1 MNRLLGDSLE
11 GSTAMSAALG
21 GTISSLSGGDF
32 KNGAMTAAFAHLYN
46 DLQHRTWTYSQST
59 GEMVGPDGETMQGYS
74 GYGDGLNNP
83 DMQDVENVG
92 PIPRG
97 NWEVTGYRS
106 TLHGKSH
113 NTVVVLNPLNV
124 DTKRL
129 HFLIHGGYGPSNPT
143 ASNGCIVI
151 EGFHNRKQFR
161 VGDRIH
167 VK

>member
-1 MNRLLGDSLE
+1 MNRLLGGSLE

-97 NWEVTGYRS
+97 EWDISDSY
-106 TLHGKSH
+106 GKMRI
-113 NTVVVLNPLNV
+113 NLKALNV
-124 DTKRL
+124 QGISNRDLKS
-129 HFLIHGGYGPSNPT
+129 FEIHGDNPSLNYT
-143 ASNGCIVI
+143 ASQGCII
-151 EGFHNRKQFR
+151 INGIHNRRLFR
-161 VGDRIH
+161 QGDRLI
-167 VK
+167 VTE